1 MASTEPVPGRIQP
14 IQRPVIPRHPP
25 ERTPGAPLV
34 AQPHNEEEL
43 EDLLSEPTPF
53 VVEALHEC
61 SGDVV
66 VLGAGGK
73 MGPSLARMARRA
85 ADALAEPRR
94 VIAVS
99 RFTSPSAAAR
109 LEKHGV
115 EVIRADL
122 GDPDAL
128 RDLPD
133 APNVIYMAGQKFGTA
148 AAPARTWFANTAVP
162 AWVAHRYRASRIVA
176 FSTGNVYGLVNAA
189 GDGSRETDP
198 LMPVGEY
205 AASCVGRERQFEYAA
220 DTYGTAV
227 TILRLNYAVDLR
239 YGVLVDIATKVRR
252 NAPVP
257 VAMGW
262 LNCIWQGDANA
273 MALASLRLSASP
285 AAFLNVTGPETLAVR
300 DLAMR
305 FALRLGTAPRIEG
318 VEAPD
323 ALLANTD
330 KMQSLFG
337 VPRVSADRLV
347 ELVAAWL
354 EDGGAT
360 LDKATHFEERGGAF

>member
-1 MASTEPVPGRIQP
+1 MT
-14 IQRPVIPRHPP
+14 PRHPP
-25 ERTPGAPLV
+25 EPSPAAPLV
-34 AQPHNEEEL
+34 TQPHNEEEL
-43 EDLLSEPTPF
+43 EDLLSEPTQF
-53 VVEALHEC
+53 AVDALRDC
-61 SGDVV
+61 TGDVI

-85 ADALAEPRR
+85 ADVLPEPRR

-99 RFTSPSAAAR
+99 RFSSPSVAAQLQA
-109 LEKHGV
+109 HGV
-115 EVIRADL
+115 EVVRADL

-128 RDLPD
+128 RELPD
-133 APNVIYMAGQKFGTA
+133 APNVVYMAGQKFGTA

-176 FSTGNVYGLVNAA
+176 FSTGNVYGLVPST
-189 GDGSRETDP
+189 GDGSREADP
-198 LMPVGEY
+198 LVPVGEY

-220 DTYGTAV
+220 DAYGTAV
-227 TILRLNYAVDLR
+227 TIVRLNYAVDLR

-257 VAMGW
+257 VVMGW

-273 MALASLRLSASP
+273 IALAALHSCASP
-285 AAFLNVTGPETLAVR
+285 AAVLNVTGPETLAVR

-305 FALRLGTAPRIEG
+305 FALRFGTTPRLEGIE
-318 VEAPD
+318 AAD
-323 ALLANTD
+323 ALLANTG

-337 VPRVSADRLV
+337 QPRVSADRLV

-354 EDGGAT
+354 EDGGVT

>member
-1 MASTEPVPGRIQP
+1 M
-14 IQRPVIPRHPP
+14 
-25 ERTPGAPLV
+25 V
-34 AQPHNEEEL
+34 AQPHSEDDLEE
-43 EDLLSEPTPF
+43 LLSEPTPF
-53 VVEALHEC
+53 VVDALRDC
-61 SGDVV
+61 GGDVV

-94 VIAVS
+94 VMAVS
-99 RFTSPSAAAR
+99 RFSSRAAAAR
-109 LEKHGV
+109 LEAHGV

-128 RDLPD
+128 SELPD
-133 APNVIYMAGQKFGTA
+133 APNVIFMAGQKFGTA
-148 AAPARTWFANTAVP
+148 AAPARTWFANTAMP

-176 FSTGNVYGLVNAA
+176 FSTGNVYGLVPAA
-189 GDGSRETDP
+189 GDGSRESDP
-198 LMPVGEY
+198 LAPVGEY

-220 DTYGTAV
+220 DAYGTAV

-273 MALASLRLSASP
+273 MALAALGLCACP
-285 AAFLNVTGPETLAVR
+285 AAVLNVTGTETLAVR
-300 DLAMR
+300 DLATR
-305 FALRLGTAPRIEG
+305 FARRFGTTPRIEG

-323 ALLANTD
+323 ALLANTG

-337 VPRVSADRLV
+337 RPRVNADRLV

-354 EDGGAT
+354 EEGGVT

>member
-1 MASTEPVPGRIQP
+1 M
-14 IQRPVIPRHPP
+14 
-25 ERTPGAPLV
+25 
-34 AQPHNEEEL
+34 
-43 EDLLSEPTPF
+43 LSEPTPS
-53 VVEALHEC
+53 VVEALRAC
-61 SGDVV
+61 PGDVV

-85 ADALAEPRR
+85 ADALDEPRR

-99 RFTSPSAAAR
+99 RFSSPTVLTR
-109 LEKHGV
+109 LESQGV
-115 EVIRADL
+115 SVIRADL
-122 GDPDAL
+122 GDPDVL
-128 RDLPD
+128 GELPD
-133 APNVIYMAGQKFGTA
+133 APNVIFMAGQKFGTA
-148 AAPARTWFANTAVP
+148 GAPARTWFANTAVP

-176 FSTGNVYGLVNAA
+176 FSTGNVYGLVSAA
-189 GDGSRETDP
+189 GEGSRESDQLAP
-198 LMPVGEY
+198 AGEY

-227 TILRLNYAVDLR
+227 TIVRLNYAVDLR
-239 YGVLVDIATKVRR
+239 YGVLVDIASKVRQ
-252 NAPVP
+252 NAPVH

-273 MALASLRLSASP
+273 MALAALRLCARP
-285 AAFLNVTGPETLAVR
+285 AAVLNVTGPETLAVR

-305 FALRLGTAPRIEG
+305 FALRFGISPRIEG

-337 VPRVSADRLV
+337 LPRVSADRLV

-354 EDGGAT
+354 EDGGVT

>member
-1 MASTEPVPGRIQP
+1 MI
-14 IQRPVIPRHPP
+14 
-25 ERTPGAPLV
+25 
-34 AQPHNEEEL
+34 AQPHNEDDLEE
-43 EDLLSEPTPF
+43 LLSEPTPF
-53 VVEALHEC
+53 VVDALRDC
-61 SGDVV
+61 GGDVV

-94 VIAVS
+94 VMAVS
-99 RFTSPSAAAR
+99 RFSSRAAAAR
-109 LEKHGV
+109 LEAHGV

-128 RDLPD
+128 SELPD
-133 APNVIYMAGQKFGTA
+133 APNVIFMAGQKFGTA

-176 FSTGNVYGLVNAA
+176 FSTGNVYGLVPAA
-189 GDGSRETDP
+189 GDGSRESDP
-198 LMPVGEY
+198 LAPVGEY

-220 DTYGTAV
+220 DAYGTAV

-273 MALASLRLSASP
+273 MALAALPLCARP
-285 AAFLNVTGPETLAVR
+285 AAVLNVTGPETLAVR
-300 DLAMR
+300 DLATR
-305 FALRLGTAPRIEG
+305 FARRFGTTPRIEG

-323 ALLANTD
+323 ALLANTS

-337 VPRVSADRLV
+337 QPRVNADRLV

-354 EDGGAT
+354 EEGGVT

>member
-1 MASTEPVPGRIQP
+1 M
-14 IQRPVIPRHPP
+14 
-25 ERTPGAPLV
+25 V
-34 AQPHNEEEL
+34 AQPHNEDEL

-53 VVEALHEC
+53 VVDALRDC
-61 SGDVV
+61 GGDVV

-85 ADALAEPRR
+85 ADALDEPRR

-99 RFTSPSAAAR
+99 RFSSLPAASR
-109 LEKHGV
+109 LEAHGV

-128 RDLPD
+128 HQLPD
-133 APNVIYMAGQKFGTA
+133 APNVIFMAGQKFGTA

-176 FSTGNVYGLVNAA
+176 FSTGNVYGLVPAA
-189 GDGSRETDP
+189 GNGSRESDA
-198 LMPVGEY
+198 LVPVGEY

-220 DTYGTAV
+220 EAYGTAV

-252 NAPVP
+252 NAPVS

-273 MALASLRLSASP
+273 MALAALRLCARP
-285 AAFLNVTGPETLAVR
+285 AAVLNVTGPEALAVR
-300 DLAMR
+300 DLATR
-305 FALRLGTAPRIEG
+305 FALRFGTTPRLEG

-323 ALLANTD
+323 ALLANTG

-337 VPRVSADRLV
+337 QPRVNADRLV
-347 ELVAAWL
+347 ELVATWL
-354 EDGGAT
+354 EDGGVT